1 MEVSQ
6 VIIQVEVVPSNTQV
20 SQVIVQAEVVPS
32 DTEVSQVIAQAEV
45 DYHPGYGQLNEVL
58 GLSDSFSRSFETAT
72 VISGETIGFSDAFTG
87 FRYTN
92 YQNTIDN
99 PHVGP
104 VRIAK
109 IELPG
114 KTLYLCDRIW
124 GGT

>member
-6 VIIQVEVVPSNTQV
+6 VIIQVEVVPSNTQ
-20 SQVIVQAEVVPS
+20 
-32 DTEVSQVIAQAEV
+32 VSQVIAQAEV

-124 GGT
+124 GET